1 MEKGA
6 FVKDIKEGCQIAG
19 IFLLEAATQGM
30 TQSGKPYWNVGLV
43 DRTGRI
49 EGRIWSPECERHE
62 RIEPGSLAAIQGRGT
77 SFRDRIQVAIDKFTP
92 LGDAAGLDIDLADFV
107 PVSSVAPAEMLADL
121 RALCELEF
129 RHSPWRDLVFS
140 ILDDPAIS
148 RKLLLAPAARRIH
161 QAYAGGLLEH
171 TLNVAGLC
179 LAIASRYPFLDRQA
193 LLAGAVLHDLGKI
206 REFGGLF
213 NEYTSEGSLAGHIVI
228 GIEIITPF
236 LAASRLEPPLQEHLR
251 HLIISHHG
259 EREYGSPCLPQTAE
273 AFALHYA
280 DNLDAKLSLCRDL
293 FGEECSRPCWSE
305 RVWSLERKILLPER
319 TPQEPPGAGQAGEE
333 ELAQE
338 APGEVDGQMWQEY
351 ADEAD
356 RIDRKKPDGNKQK
369 EQGSLW

>member
-1 MEKGA
+1 MEKGV
-6 FVKDIKEGCQIAG
+6 FVKDIKGGNRIEGV
-19 IFLLEAATQGM
+19 FLLESAEQGV
-30 TQSGKPYWNVGLV
+30 TQSGKPYWNVGLI

-49 EGRIWSPECERHE
+49 DGRIWSPECERHAS
-62 RIEPGSLAAIQGRGT
+62 IAIGSLAEIQGRGT
-77 SFRDRIQVAIDKFTP
+77 SFRDKIQVSIDRFTP
-92 LGDAAGLDIDLADFV
+92 LDETAALAVDLADFV
-107 PVSSVAPAEMLADL
+107 PVSPIAPKEMLADL

-129 RHSPWRDLVFS
+129 RHSAWRGFLFS
-140 ILDDPAIS
+140 ILDEPDIS
-148 RKLLLAPAARRIH
+148 KRLLLAPAARRIH

-193 LLAGAVLHDLGKI
+193 LLAGAILHDLGKI

-213 NEYTSEGSLAGHIVI
+213 NDYTSEGSLLGHIVI

-236 LAASRLEPPLQEHLR
+236 LAASRLKPALQEHLR

-259 EREYGSPCLPQTAE
+259 EREYGSPSLPQTAE

-293 FGEECSRPCWSE
+293 FGEEHERPCWSE

-319 TPQEPPGAGQAGEE
+319 TPPGDLAEAMQEASGLAEPREAGEE
-333 ELAQE
+333 GAQANHAE
-338 APGEVDGQMWQEY
+338 
-351 ADEAD
+351 
-356 RIDRKKPDGNKQK
+356 RKKPDDNKQK

>member
-1 MEKGA
+1 MEKGV
-6 FVKDIKEGCQIAG
+6 FVKDIKGGSRIEGV
-19 IFLLEAATQGM
+19 FLLESAEQGVTQA
-30 TQSGKPYWNVGLV
+30 GKPYWNVGLI

-49 EGRIWSPECERHE
+49 DGRIWSPECERHAS
-62 RIEPGSLAAIQGRGT
+62 IVAGALAEIQGRGT
-77 SFRDRIQVAIDKFTP
+77 SFRDKIQVSIDRFAP
-92 LGDAAGLDIDLADFV
+92 LEEAATLAVDLADFV
-107 PVSSVAPAEMLADL
+107 PVSPVAPKEMLADL

-129 RHSPWRDLVFS
+129 RHAPWRDFLFS
-140 ILDDPAIS
+140 ILDEPDIS
-148 RKLLLAPAARRIH
+148 QRLLLAPAARRIH

-193 LLAGAVLHDLGKI
+193 LLAGAILHDLGKI

-213 NEYTSEGSLAGHIVI
+213 NDYTSEGSLLGHIVI

-236 LAASRLEPPLQEHLR
+236 LAASRLRPALQEHLR

-293 FGEECSRPCWSE
+293 FGEESERPSWSE

-319 TPQEPPGAGQAGEE
+319 TPQEDPERAE
-333 ELAQE
+333 ELEEPRQTQEEPRPEDEAQE
-338 APGEVDGQMWQEY
+338 SCDV
-351 ADEAD
+351 
-356 RIDRKKPDGNKQK
+356 RKKPDDNKQK